1 MVFSPFSLRSPV
13 KRGDRLASFR
23 RTRFA
28 SLRRNRVAWSIALAL
43 GATSFVALD
52 MGTTATPVVA
62 QPVSS
67 LSTCEAPGPSEYLLL
82 VVLQT
87 EAARGKLTETL
98 PPSVQAPTCNY
109 LGSRVARMG
118 GFQKPEDADAW
129 ASYLRDV
136 ASLPA
141 FVAKPTQ
148 SGATTIAA
156 ATSPVIKDP
165 AGLTAPAQPSA
176 PQVTP
181 TQAKPKVATPPL
193 DVLPP
198 PVIPSQPRLGAKIDV
213 PQVGVTPPVASANNA
228 QSQATVPTPV
238 ISPAAP
244 PVAGAPPVA
253 AAPSVAPPAATI
265 AQASTPSAPKTPP
278 AGTFSVT
285 TYEPKLLSNGYV
297 VLVDYGNQTSL
308 VPLLRQLTK
317 QSVGLASY
325 GQRPFLMV
333 NYTPDSKAALATLK
347 TLDNSG
353 FRTMLV
359 DGGRVT
365 LLVPDVQV
373 K

>member
-1 MVFSPFSLRSPV
+1 MVFSLLPSWSRV
-13 KRGDRLASFR
+13 KRGDCLASFR
-23 RTRFA
+23 RNRF
-28 SLRRNRVAWSIALAL
+28 SWSTALAL
-43 GATSFVALD
+43 GAASLVTLD
-52 MGTTATPVVA
+52 MGTTATPAVA
-62 QPVSS
+62 QSVSS
-67 LSTCEAPGPSEYLLL
+67 LSACEAPGPSEYLLL

-87 EAARGKLTETL
+87 EAAQGKLAETL

-148 SGATTIAA
+148 GGATTISAA
-156 ATSPVIKDP
+156 PSPAIQDP
-165 AGLTAPAQPSA
+165 AGLTVPAQPSA
-176 PQVTP
+176 PQGTP
-181 TQAKPKVATPPL
+181 AQAKPKVATPPL

-213 PQVGVTPPVASANNA
+213 PQVGAASAPLMTSQVPAPAILPKPVTLPTAPAPVA
-228 QSQATVPTPV
+228 T
-238 ISPAAP
+238 
-244 PVAGAPPVA
+244 
-253 AAPSVAPPAATI
+253 APPAPVVPVPVATPAPV
-265 AQASTPSAPKTPP
+265 AQAPAPTTVPKTPL
-278 AGTFSVT
+278 AGTSSVT
-285 TYEPKLLSNGYV
+285 TYQPKLLSNGYA

-308 VPLLRQLTK
+308 VSLIRQLTK
-317 QSVGLASY
+317 KPVGLASY

-347 TLDNSG
+347 TLDKSG

-359 DGGRVT
+359 DGARVT
-365 LLVPDVQV
+365 LLAPDVQV

>member
-1 MVFSPFSLRSPV
+1 M
-13 KRGDRLASFR
+13 KRGDCLASFR
-23 RTRFA
+23 RNRLSSA
-28 SLRRNRVAWSIALAL
+28 KALILGSLGWLAL
-43 GATSFVALD
+43 EMGAAI
-52 MGTTATPVVA
+52 APVVA
-62 QPVSS
+62 QPVSA
-67 LSTCEAPGPSEYLLL
+67 LSACEAPGPSEYLLL

-87 EAARGKLTETL
+87 EAAQGKLAETL
-98 PPSVQAPTCNY
+98 PPTVQAPTCNY

-148 SGATTIAA
+148 GGATTIAA
-156 ATSPVIKDP
+156 ATSPAIQDP
-165 AGLTAPAQPSA
+165 GSLTASAQPS
-176 PQVTP
+176 TP
-181 TQAKPKVATPPL
+181 TVTSTQIKPQATSNVSVPPL

-213 PQVGVTPPVASANNA
+213 PQVGTAPAAPAVAAPPVPTTLPQPVIPAAVPSPVP
-228 QSQATVPTPV
+228 ATVPT
-238 ISPAAP
+238 
-244 PVAGAPPVA
+244 
-253 AAPSVAPPAATI
+253 APPAV
-265 AQASTPSAPKTPP
+265 AQAPASTAPKTPP
-278 AGTFSVT
+278 AGTFSVAS
-285 TYEPKLLSNGYV
+285 YEPKLLSNGYA

-308 VPLLRQLTK
+308 VSLLRQLTK
-317 QSVGLASY
+317 KPVGLASY
-325 GQRPFLMV
+325 GQRPFLLV

-347 TLDNSG
+347 TLDKSG

-365 LLVPDVQV
+365 LLTSDVQV